1 MISWML
7 NVIEFLFLL
16 LVAATAITMIVGFV
30 YTIII
35 IVKETISDF
44 ISRKRK

>member
-16 LVAATAITMIVGFV
+16 LVAATAITMIVGLV
-30 YTIII
+30 SIIII
-35 IVKETISDF
+35 IVKETIIDF
-44 ISRKRK
+44 ISGKRK